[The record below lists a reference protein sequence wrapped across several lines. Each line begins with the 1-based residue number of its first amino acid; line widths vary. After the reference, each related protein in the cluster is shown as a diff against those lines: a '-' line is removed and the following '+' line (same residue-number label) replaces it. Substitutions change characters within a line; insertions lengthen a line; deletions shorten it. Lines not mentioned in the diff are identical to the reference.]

1 MAIAALAPPAL
12 SRLLVALPLA
22 CSLTP
27 RGPVDRTP
35 RAPPQ
40 DAAYNRHVRTDKNL
54 PQWFLDDEKRFAEPS
69 GFGVELDEGNLA
81 KAADSL
87 KGIASRTIGKVS
99 AP

>member
-1 MAIAALAPPAL
+1 M
-12 SRLLVALPLA
+12 
-22 CSLTP
+22 
-27 RGPVDRTP
+27 
-35 RAPPQ
+35 
-40 DAAYNRHVRTDKNL
+40 